1 MRTRLACAP
10 FVLALLPAVMLAQNA
25 TLTQDSY
32 VLAGSGV
39 NFGSATTINVGGPT
53 VAHGL
58 VQFDLSTLP
67 SGTTGSGIAK
77 ATLLLFV
84 NKLGT
89 AGTVNF
95 SVANGTWTESGVNG
109 TNAPVAAAAIASGVS
124 ITAGD
129 TFVAVDATA
138 AVQNWLNGTTNN
150 GVIITPNDGSVL
162 VAFDSKESTTT
173 SHPAMLSI
181 TLVGVGGATGATGPT
196 GPTGATGATGATG
209 TGSPGATGATGS
221 TGSTGPTGA
230 TGPTGSTGAT
240 GATGFTGSTGP
251 TGPTGSTGAASTVP
265 GPAGPTGPTGATGAT
280 GSGGTGGSPAGDP
293 YSVGG
298 HTGTTIWNN
307 PGGPAQQ
314 ATLNAEVTVVAPVAC
329 KPSMTVY
336 SYTGANTTWVLLTV
350 TPSTSTNIWSAS
362 TSQTPILS
370 FSTASASGSSN
381 SATASSNVAA
391 GTLMTLA
398 TGSAASPASAGG
410 GGFIDVFSCQ

>member
-1 MRTRLACAP
+1 MRIRLACVP
-10 FVLALLPAVMLAQNA
+10 FVLALLPAAALAQNA

-32 VLAGSGV
+32 VVPGSAI
-39 NFGSATTINVGGPT
+39 NYGSATTINVGGPT
-53 VAHGL
+53 AAEGL

-67 SGTTGSGIAK
+67 SGTTGSGVAK

-84 NKLGT
+84 NKLGA

-95 SVANGTWTESGVNG
+95 SVANGPWTESGVNG

-138 AVQNWLNGTTNN
+138 AVQSWLSGTTNN
-150 GVIITPNDGSVL
+150 GVIITPNGSVL

-181 TLVGVGGATGATGPT
+181 TLVGSGGATGATGPT
-196 GPTGATGATGATG
+196 GATGATGATGPTGATGATG
-209 TGSPGATGATGS
+209 TGSPGATGATG
-221 TGSTGPTGA
+221 P
-230 TGPTGSTGAT
+230 
-240 GATGFTGSTGP
+240 TGSTGP
-251 TGPTGSTGAASTVP
+251 TGPTGATGVTGANGPAGPTGATGAASTVP
-265 GPAGPTGPTGATGAT
+265 GPQGPTGPTGATGAT

-336 SYTGANTTWVLLTV
+336 SYTGANTNWVLLTV

-370 FSTASASGSSN
+370 FTTASASGSSN

-398 TGSAASPASAGG
+398 AGSAASPASAGG